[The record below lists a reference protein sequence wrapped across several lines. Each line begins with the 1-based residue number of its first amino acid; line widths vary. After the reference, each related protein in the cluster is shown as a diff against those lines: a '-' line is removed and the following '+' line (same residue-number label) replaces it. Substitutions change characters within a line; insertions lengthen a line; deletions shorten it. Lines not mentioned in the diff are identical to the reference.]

1 MRGLLHPIDA
11 QTIAELGTLFAV
23 CHGHLAEHVTDQDL
37 LQLVDF
43 LAGVDVR
50 AFDLLLDILLFVG
63 QVIVGISHTLHI
75 RVFFQLSQNILDVP
89 FQFHHVHVELVGQ
102 QNAQV
107 MRCGGE
113 SVDMLNQ
120 QQHLQQ
126 AHTQL
131 LYIGAESLFG
141 LVDAEVRG

>member
-23 CHGHLAEHVTDQDL
+23 RHGHLAEHVTDQDL

-63 QVIVGISHTLHI
+63 QVVVSVAHALHI
-75 RVFFQLSQNILDVP
+75 RLPFQLFQNALDAP
-89 FQFHHVHVELVGQ
+89 FQLHHIHVEPVGQ

-107 MRCGGE
+107 MRCSRE
-113 SVDMLNQ
+113 SVNMLDQ
-120 QQHLQQ
+120 
-126 AHTQL
+126 
-131 LYIGAESLFG
+131 
-141 LVDAEVRG
+141 